1 MPDLA
6 IRTDYSQ
13 ERLNRLNFL
22 LSRECGP
29 AFLEG
34 FVKQTSEIFAADR
47 LFIARIDATHSRMRT
62 LKVACGSALVGN
74 YCYELMGT
82 PCAEVMD
89 AGADIFEDNVSGR
102 FPRDFMLEEMG
113 MRAYV
118 AMPLFNGAQSVG
130 IVVAMFKRPIEIAD
144 ELLAV
149 FHHYRRRLTG
159 EILAAESGDRAELA
173 MQGTSDGILDF
184 CLETQQIYISARGR
198 ELLGYQSRDFTSGT
212 DSFTTLIH
220 ADDRARFDSGMKAHF
235 RAGRPFDLTIRLRV
249 VGGLHRWF
257 RMRGE
262 AVRTPEGDPV
272 RMVGAMTDIHDLVE
286 ARQQAT
292 EASRAK
298 SRFLATMSHEIRTPM
313 NGVLGMSALL
323 ANTEL
328 EPSQREMV
336 NLIEGSGQSL
346 LAILNDILDL
356 ANIESGRFE
365 IEQDSFNPAE
375 LVRTVAGPY
384 RMKALEK
391 GLNLHL
397 EIDPVAER
405 DVVGDPARVRQ
416 ILSNLLSN
424 AVKFTDRGEVRVRCL
439 MTQTPDRTHDV
450 RFEVGDTGIGMDG
463 ELMDRVFMPF
473 SQGEA
478 VMQRK
483 NGGTGLGLAIAKKL
497 AELMGGDIGVESAPG
512 AGSKFT
518 VTLPESGRR
527 SEVMQ
532 AREA

>member
-6 IRTDYSQ
+6 IRTDYIQ

-29 AFLEG
+29 AFLEA
-34 FVKQTSEIFAADR
+34 FVKQTAEVFAADR
-47 LFIARIDATHSRMRT
+47 LYIARIDATHSRMRT
-62 LKVACGSALVGN
+62 LKVACGGAVVGN
-74 YCYELMGT
+74 YCYELKGT
-82 PCAEVMD
+82 PCAGVME
-89 AGADIFEDNVSGR
+89 AGADIFEDNVAAR

-118 AMPLFNGAQSVG
+118 GMPLYNGAQSVG

-144 ELLAV
+144 EMLSV
-149 FHHYRRRLTG
+149 FNHYRRRLTG
-159 EILAAESGDRAELA
+159 EILAAESGDRAALA
-173 MQGTSDGILDF
+173 MKGTSDGIVDM
-184 CLETQQIYISARGR
+184 CLETDQIYISARGR
-198 ELLGYQSRDFTSGT
+198 ELLGYQPREYTAAT
-212 DSFTTLIH
+212 DGFTTLIH
-220 ADDRARFDSGMKAHF
+220 PDDRTRFQSTLTAHY
-235 RAGRPFDLTIRLRV
+235 RAGRPCDLTVRLKV
-249 VGGLHRWF
+249 VGGLYRWF

-262 AVRTPEGDPV
+262 AVRTPEGDAV
-272 RMVGAMTDIHDLVE
+272 RLVGALTDIHDLVE

-323 ANTEL
+323 ASTEL
-328 EPSQREMV
+328 EPSQREMI
-336 NLIEGSGQSL
+336 NLIEESGQSL
-346 LAILNDILDL
+346 LTILNDILDL

-365 IEQDSFNPAE
+365 VEQANFNPAE

-384 RMKALEK
+384 RMKAMEK

-405 DVVGDPARVRQ
+405 DVTGDPARVRQ

-439 MTQTPDRTHDV
+439 MTQTANRTHDV
-450 RFEVGDTGIGMDG
+450 TFEVGDTGIGMDSD
-463 ELMDRVFMPF
+463 LISRIFMPF

-478 VMQRK
+478 VFQRK
-483 NGGTGLGLAIAKKL
+483 NGGTGLGLAIAQKL
-497 AELMGGDIGVESAPG
+497 AELMGGGIAVESAPG

-518 VTLPESGRR
+518 VTLPEAGR
-527 SEVMQ
+527 SNEVLP
-532 AREA
+532 AREG

>member
-6 IRTDYSQ
+6 IRSDYTQ

-29 AFLEG
+29 AFLEA
-34 FVKQTSEIFAADR
+34 FVKQAAEIFAADR
-47 LFIARIDATHSRMRT
+47 LYIARIDATHTRLRT
-62 LKVACGSALVGN
+62 LKVACASALVGN
-74 YCYELMGT
+74 YCYDLKGA
-82 PCAEVMD
+82 PCADIME
-89 AGADIFEDNVSGR
+89 AGANVFEDDVSAR
-102 FPRDFMLEEMG
+102 YPRDFMLEEMG

-118 AMPLFNGAQSVG
+118 GMPLYNGAQTVG
-130 IVVAMFKRPIEIAD
+130 IVVAMFKRPIEVAD
-144 ELLAV
+144 ELLSV
-149 FHHYRRRLTG
+149 FNHYRRRLTG
-159 EILAAESGDRAELA
+159 EILAAESGDRAALA
-173 MQGTSDGILDF
+173 MKGTSDGIFDM
-184 CLETQQIYISARGR
+184 CLETDQIYISARGR
-198 ELLGYQSRDFTSGT
+198 ELLGYQAREFTAAT
-212 DSFTTLIH
+212 DGFTTLIH
-220 ADDRARFDSGMKAHF
+220 SDDRPRFESARNAHF
-235 RAGRPFDLTIRLRV
+235 RAGRPFDLTVRLKV
-249 VGGLHRWF
+249 VGGQHRWF

-262 AVRTPEGDPV
+262 AVRTPDGDPV
-272 RMVGAMTDIHDLVE
+272 RLVGALTDIHDLVE

-336 NLIEGSGQSL
+336 NLIEASGQSL
-346 LAILNDILDL
+346 LTILNDILDL

-365 IEQDSFNPAE
+365 VEQASFNPAE

-384 RMKALEK
+384 RMKAMEK

-405 DVVGDPARVRQ
+405 EVVGDPARVRQ

-439 MTQTPDRTHDV
+439 MTQTAERTHDV
-450 RFEVGDTGIGMDG
+450 TFEVGDTGIGMDDD
-463 ELMDRVFMPF
+463 LMLRIFMPF

-497 AELMGGDIGVESAPG
+497 AELMGGDILVESAPG

-518 VTLPESGRR
+518 VQLPEVGRR
-527 SEVMQ
+527 GETLQ